1 MPDKK
6 IYTIK
11 DIAKEANVSG
21 ATVSNALNNTGR
33 LNTETKKRI
42 EGIAKDLDY
51 KPNIIARALSLK
63 KTKIIGV
70 FVPEISN
77 EYYSQVISGMEEIAN
92 KNEYTIALINTQYDL
107 KKEQNEVEKLVR
119 LFTEGLIFISGS
131 GKFSHVISS
140 NSNNIPMVC
149 VDREIEGEIK
159 CSSVLIKNTEA
170 MTRAVKYLY
179 GMGHKQIGYFGH
191 LVRAKEITI
200 LKRYKG
206 YLEGLKTLGLKTCYN
221 NIYIYNNPNSMD
233 INSAYEIYKKYLRDN
248 MDKIDA
254 TAIIVQNDVLAI
266 ALIRALKD
274 QGVKVP
280 EDISVM
286 GFDNIAI
293 SQFVDPP
300 LTTTKQPK
308 RELGKQGM
316 RILMDIIDKKSIDNE
331 IKYLE
336 TSIVERDSVKS
347 IKDF

>member
-1 MPDKK
+1 MQEKK
-6 IYTIK
+6 AYTIK
-11 DIAKEANVSG
+11 DIAKRAGVSS

-33 LNTETKKRI
+33 LNVETKKRI
-42 EGIAKDLDY
+42 EDITECLGY

-63 KTKIIGV
+63 RTKIIGV

-77 EYYSQVISGMEEIAN
+77 EYYSQVISGMEKIAN
-92 KNEYTIALINTQYDL
+92 ENGYTIVLVNTQYDL
-107 KKEQNEVEKLVR
+107 KKEQNEVEKLTR

-131 GKFSHVISS
+131 GKFDHIVSS

-159 CSSVLIKNTEA
+159 CPSVLIKNTEA
-170 MTRAVKYLY
+170 MSKAVKYLY
-179 GMGHKQIGYFGH
+179 DMGHKKIGYFGQ

-200 LKRYKG
+200 MKRYRG
-206 YLEGLKTLGLKTCYN
+206 YLKGLKDLGLKACRN
-221 NIYIYNNPNSMD
+221 NIYIYNNSSLIN
-233 INSAYEIYKKYLRDN
+233 INSLYETYIIYLKNNIR
-248 MDKIDA
+248 KIDA
-254 TAIIVQNDVLAI
+254 TAIIAQNDILAI

-274 QGVKVP
+274 SGVKVP

-293 SQFVDPP
+293 SQFIDPP

-308 RELGKQGM
+308 KELGIQGM
-316 RILMDIIDKKSIDNE
+316 KVLLDIINKRNVKNE

-336 TSIVERDSVKS
+336 TNIIERCSIRKL
-347 IKDF
+347 

>member
-1 MPDKK
+1 MPEKR

-11 DIAKEANVSG
+11 DIAKKAGVTG

-33 LNTETKKRI
+33 LNIETKKRI
-42 EGIAKDLDY
+42 ENIAEDLGY

-77 EYYSQVISGMEEIAN
+77 EYYSQVISGMEEIS
-92 KNEYTIALINTQYDL
+92 NENGYTIVLINTQYDL
-107 KKEQNEVEKLVR
+107 KKEQNEVEKLTR

-131 GKFSHVISS
+131 GKFGHVISS

-159 CSSVLIKNTEA
+159 CPSVLIKNTEA
-170 MTRAVKYLY
+170 MIKAVKYLY
-179 GMGHKQIGYFGH
+179 DVGHKKIGYFGH

-200 LKRYKG
+200 MKRYKG
-206 YLEGLKTLGLKTCYN
+206 YLEGLKNLGLKAYHN
-221 NIYIYNNPNSMD
+221 NIYIYDNPNSMN
-233 INSAYEIYKKYLRDN
+233 INSSYEIYKNYLRN
-248 MDKIDA
+248 NIDKIDA
-254 TAIIVQNDVLAI
+254 TAIITQNDILAI
-266 ALIRALKD
+266 ALIRAFKD
-274 QGVKVP
+274 RGVKVP

-308 RELGKQGM
+308 RELGMQGM
-316 RILMDIIDKKSIDNE
+316 RILLDIINKKSTNSE

-336 TSIVERDSVKS
+336 TSIVERCSVRKYGN
-347 IKDF
+347 

>member
-1 MPDKK
+1 MPEKR

-11 DIAKEANVSG
+11 DIAKKANVSS

-33 LNTETKKRI
+33 LNVETKKRI
-42 EGIAKDLDY
+42 KGMAEDLNY

-92 KNEYTIALINTQYDL
+92 DNGYTIALINTQYDL
-107 KKEQNEVEKLVR
+107 EKEQNEVEKLTR

-131 GKFSHVISS
+131 GKFDHIVKS

-149 VDREIEGEIK
+149 VDREIEEEIR
-159 CSSVLIKNTEA
+159 CPSVLIKNTEA
-170 MTRAVKYLY
+170 MFNAVKYLY
-179 GMGHKQIGYFGH
+179 GMGHKKIGYFGH
-191 LVRAKEITI
+191 LVRSKEITI
-200 LKRYKG
+200 LKRYRG
-206 YLEGLKTLGLKTCYN
+206 YLEGLKAMGLKVCQN
-221 NIYIYNNPNSMD
+221 NIYIYDNPNS
-233 INSAYEIYKKYLRDN
+233 ISISSAYEIYKNYLRDN
-248 MDKIDA
+248 MDKINA
-254 TAIIVQNDVLAI
+254 TAIITQNDILAI

-308 RELGKQGM
+308 KELGIQGM
-316 RILMDIIDKKSIDNE
+316 RILLDIINKRYIGNE

-336 TSIVERDSVKS
+336 TSIVERQSVIKYKS
-347 IKDF
+347 